1 MKDSLKN
8 SYDRLIHIQKA
19 ISEIERFTIGCTE
32 LNFEKDEMLVSAVL
46 FQFSVIGEAIVHVD
60 SVILEKYD
68 YPWFKVR
75 AFRNLVA
82 HEYFNIRLISVWK
95 IIENDLQEFKN
106 IIEDVL
112 DNEF

>member
-1 MKDSLKN
+1 MKDNIKN
-8 SYDRLIHIQKA
+8 SYDTLMHIQKA
-19 ISEIERFTIGCTE
+19 ISEIERFTIGCTD

-60 SVILEKYD
+60 SVILEKYA

-82 HEYFNIRLISVWK
+82 HEYFNIRLVSVWK
-95 IIENDLQEFKN
+95 IIENDLQGFKN
-106 IIEDVL
+106 IIAEII